1 MKVLML
7 NGSCNPKGCT
17 YTALTEVGKTL
28 TSAGID
34 YEIVQLGGDPVRDCI
49 GCNQCSKNGCVF
61 TDGGVNDFIAK
72 ARQADG
78 FVFGTPVYYAHPS
91 GRVLSFLDRVFY
103 AGGSAFAGKP
113 GAAVASARRAGT
125 TASLDALGKYFGISD
140 MVTVGS
146 TYWNM
151 VHGANA
157 QDVEQDLE
165 GLQTMRALGRN
176 MAWLLHCIEAGKA
189 AGIEYP
195 ALEPFQR
202 TNFILLHVYGAED
215 EINLFRH
222 FFHVCSV
229 HYDHIRHRSRNFPIK
244 SPAIPHRFTIR
255 LSRAAAG
262 CGQRRNMEPRMSLQ
276 E

>member
-34 YEIVQLGGDPVRDCI
+34 YEIVQLDGGPVRDCI

-61 TDGGVNDFIAK
+61 TDDGVNDFIAK

-103 AGGSAFAGKP
+103 AGGGAFAGKP

-125 TASLDALGKYFGISD
+125 TASLDALGKYFGISN

-151 VHGANA
+151 VHGNTPEEVR
-157 QDVEQDLE
+157 QDAE
-165 GLQTMRALGRN
+165 GMQTMRNLARN
-176 MAWLLHCIEAGKA
+176 LLWMVQCIQAGKA
-189 AGIEYP
+189 AGLQPPQAESE
-195 ALEPFQR
+195 AR
-202 TNFILLHVYGAED
+202 TNFI
-215 EINLFRH
+215 R
-222 FFHVCSV
+222 
-229 HYDHIRHRSRNFPIK
+229 
-244 SPAIPHRFTIR
+244 
-255 LSRAAAG
+255 
-262 CGQRRNMEPRMSLQ
+262 
-276 E
+276 